1 MTESLKQRLRA
12 ALNTNDNNKMSKLD
26 EDELFKKEY
35 LDMKGHNLPREDK
48 SYIVIPQFYKSL
60 PTEDDV
66 LQQKLR
72 EEARAQFL
80 QRRSKLLLDNAELKV
95 RRPCLLHSS
104 QNRCFRSS
112 GRCWTATPAARPWP
126 RSR

>member
-12 ALNTNDNNKMSKLD
+12 ALNANVDNNKMSKLD

-35 LDMKGHNLPREDK
+35 LDMKGQNLPREDK
-48 SYIVIPQFYKSL
+48 SYKVIPQFYKSL

-95 RRPCLLHSS
+95 RRLYTCSAHKTG
-104 QNRCFRSS
+104 F
-112 GRCWTATPAARPWP
+112 
-126 RSR
+126 